1 MVRKRICLVCAEPA
15 TFDAF
20 LAPHAARLGADCAV
34 SVVANGRPRTADSV
48 QASFYSVPL
57 ARSISPFRDLAALW
71 QLVRLFRAERFDAVH
86 SFTPK
91 AGLIAMLAARRAGVG
106 VRMHTF
112 TGQVWATK
120 SGLARCFLQQ
130 LDRLMVRRAT
140 HLLADS
146 PSQAEF
152 LVAARIVP
160 RARIAVIGDG
170 SICGVNLDRF
180 KPDTVARREVRAEL
194 GVAVEARLFLF
205 LGRLKRDKG
214 VGELAHAFRELAA
227 THAHVHLAFVG
238 PDEENLQSE
247 LKATLATCADR
258 VRFVGVTAQPER
270 YLAAADAL
278 CLPSHREGFGNV
290 IIEAAACGCPAVAS
304 RIYGVT
310 DAVDE
315 GRTGLLHP
323 PRDVAAL
330 TECLARCATDRG
342 LVGRLG
348 SAARARAER
357 LFSERRVT
365 DGLAEFYAGIFP
377 PDRKA

>member
-1 MVRKRICLVCAEPA
+1 MSRKRICLVCAEPA

-20 LAPHAARLGADCAV
+20 LAPHAVRLGLDYAV

-57 ARSISPFRDLAALW
+57 ARNISPLRDLAALR
-71 QLVRLFRAERFDAVH
+71 QLVRLFRAEHFDVVH

-91 AGLIAMLAARRAGVG
+91 AGLIAMLAARRAGVR

-120 SGLARCFLQQ
+120 RGLARWFLQR

-152 LVAARIVP
+152 LVAAGIVP
-160 RARIAVIGDG
+160 RTRIAVIGDG

-180 KPDTVARREVRAEL
+180 KPDVVARREVRAEL
-194 GVAVEARLFLF
+194 GVAAEARLFLF

-214 VGELAHAFRELAA
+214 VGELAQAFRELAV

-238 PDEENLQSE
+238 PDEENLQPE

-290 IIEAAACGCPAVAS
+290 IIEAAACGCLAVAS

-310 DAVDE
+310 DAVEE
-315 GRTGLLHP
+315 GETGLLHP
-323 PRDVAAL
+323 PGDVEAL
-330 TECLARCATDRG
+330 RRCLDRIAG
-342 LVGRLG
+342 EPETLTQLG
-348 SAARARAER
+348 VNARARVLR
-357 LFSERRVT
+357 LFTERRIT
-365 DGLAEFYAGIFP
+365 DGLADFYASALDNIC
-377 PDRKA
+377 

>member
-1 MVRKRICLVCAEPA
+1 MARKRICLVCAEPA

-20 LAPHAARLGADCAV
+20 LAPHAARLGVDYAV
-34 SVVANGRPRTADSV
+34 SVVANGRPRTADFVS
-48 QASFYSVPL
+48 ASFYSVPL
-57 ARSISPFRDLAALW
+57 ARNISPLRDLAALR

-106 VRMHTF
+106 VRVHTF
-112 TGQVWATK
+112 TGQVWATRR
-120 SGLARCFLQQ
+120 GLARWFLQRM
-130 LDRLMVRRAT
+130 DRLMVGAAT

-152 LVAARIVP
+152 LVATGIVP
-160 RARIAVIGDG
+160 RARVAVIGDG

-180 KPDTVARREVRAEL
+180 KPDAVARREVRAEL
-194 GVAVEARLFLF
+194 GVAAEARLFLF

-227 THAHVHLAFVG
+227 THASAHLALVG

-247 LKATLATCADR
+247 LKATLAPCADR

-304 RIYGVT
+304 KIYGVT
-310 DAVDE
+310 DAIED
-315 GRTGLLHP
+315 GRTGLFHP
-323 PRDVAAL
+323 PGDVAAL
-330 TECLARCATDRG
+330 RRCLDRLATEPETLAQ
-342 LVGRLG
+342 LG
-348 SAARARAER
+348 MNARARALR
-357 LFSERRVT
+357 LFNERRIT
-365 DGLAEFYAGIFP
+365 DGLEEFYAHALNNV
-377 PDRKA
+377 R

>member
-1 MVRKRICLVCAEPA
+1 MARKRICLVCAEPA

-20 LAPHAARLGADCAV
+20 LAPHAARLSADYAV
-34 SVVANGRPRTADSV
+34 AVVANGRPRAADSGS
-48 QASFYSVPL
+48 ASFYSVPL
-57 ARSISPFRDLAALW
+57 ARNISPLRDLAALR

-106 VRMHTF
+106 VRVHTF

-120 SGLARCFLQQ
+120 QGLARWFLQQ
-130 LDRLMVRRAT
+130 LDRVMVRRAT

-146 PSQAEF
+146 PSQADF
-152 LVAARIVP
+152 LVAAGIVP

-180 KPDTVARREVRAEL
+180 KPDATARREVRAEL
-194 GVAVEARLFLF
+194 GVPAEARLLLF

-214 VGELAHAFRELAA
+214 VGELAEAFRGLAA
-227 THAHVHLAFVG
+227 TRAPVHLALVG
-238 PDEENLQSE
+238 PDEENLQAG
-247 LKATLATCADR
+247 LKTTLAMCADR
-258 VRFVGVTAQPER
+258 VRFVGATAQPER

-310 DAVDE
+310 DAVEE
-315 GRTGLLHP
+315 GKTGLLHP
-323 PRDVAAL
+323 PGDVEAL
-330 TECLARCATDRG
+330 RRCLERIANEPETLAQLG
-342 LVGRLG
+342 LN
-348 SAARARAER
+348 ARARVLR
-357 LFSERRVT
+357 LFNERRIT
-365 DGLAEFYAGIFP
+365 DGLAEFYA
-377 PDRKA
+377 RAL

>member
-1 MVRKRICLVCAEPA
+1 MARKRICLVCAEPA

-20 LAPHAARLGADCAV
+20 LAPHAVRLSADYAV
-34 SVVANGRPRTADSV
+34 SVVANGRPRTADFVS
-48 QASFYSVPL
+48 ASFYSVPL
-57 ARSISPFRDLAALW
+57 ARNISPLRDLAALR
-71 QLVRLFRAERFDAVH
+71 QLVTLFCAERFDAVH

-91 AGLIAMLAARRAGVG
+91 AGLIAMLAARRAGVR
-106 VRMHTF
+106 VRVHTF

-120 SGLARCFLQQ
+120 RGLARWFLQR
-130 LDRLMVRRAT
+130 LDRLMVRAAT

-152 LVAARIVP
+152 LVAMGIVP
-160 RARIAVIGDG
+160 RARVAVIGDG

-180 KPDTVARREVRAEL
+180 KPDPIARGEVRASL
-194 GVAVEARLFLF
+194 GVAAEARLFLF

-214 VGELAHAFRELAA
+214 VGELAQAFRELALA
-227 THAHVHLAFVG
+227 HAHVHLAFIG
-238 PDEENLQSE
+238 PDEENLQPA

-270 YLAAADAL
+270 YFAAADVL

-304 RIYGVT
+304 KIYGVS
-310 DAVDE
+310 DAIED

-323 PRDVAAL
+323 PGDIAGL
-330 TECLARCATDRG
+330 TRLLARFVAEPG
-342 LVGRLG
+342 LAGKLG
-348 SAARARAER
+348 SEARARTER
-357 LFSERRVT
+357 LFPERRIT
-365 DGLAEFYAGIFP
+365 EGLAEFYAGIFAA
-377 PDRKA
+377 DRKA